1 MVKQNISLGRILG
14 IPIGV
19 DYSWFLIFGL
29 LSYMLATNYYPGEF
43 KDWPAY
49 QYWMIGMATSLLLF
63 ASVLLHE
70 LGHSLTAQ
78 RFQLPVRRIT
88 LFVFGGVAQ
97 IAGEPPSARAEFWIA
112 IAGPI
117 TSLLLAAFFYLM
129 EPLFISFTPLLA
141 LVKYLAYINLILALF
156 NLIPGFPLDGGRI
169 FRAIIWGTTQNLRKA
184 TIIAGNVGRLFA
196 FLFIYLGVVQI
207 FSGNVA
213 DGLWTI
219 FIGWFL
225 ESAASGQIHQQELQD
240 LLSAHKVKEAM
251 NRYFPII
258 PAHTT
263 LQDLVDN
270 HIIAAGRRSLMV
282 MKNEQMVGLLTLHHL
297 KETPQDQWATTTVE
311 EVMLPLSQLKKV
323 SPETDLWSAL
333 QEMDKDGVN
342 QLPVADGNEIIGI
355 LSREDLISFLRS
367 PGFSR

>member
-29 LSYMLATNYYPGEF
+29 LSYMLASNYYPREF
-43 KDWPAY
+43 KDWPLY
-49 QYWMIGMATSLLLF
+49 LYWTMGIITSLLLF
-63 ASVLLHE
+63 GSVLLHE
-70 LGHSLTAQ
+70 LGHSVTA
-78 RFQLPVRRIT
+78 RKFQLPVRRIT

-117 TSLLLAAFFYLM
+117 TSFFLAAFFYLM
-129 EPLFISFTPLLA
+129 EPLFRSLTPLLA

-156 NLIPGFPLDGGRI
+156 NLIPGFPLDGGRV
-169 FRAIIWGTTQNLRKA
+169 FRAIIWGVTRNLRKA

-196 FLFIYLGVVQI
+196 FFFIYLGVMQI
-207 FSGNVA
+207 FTGKVA

-225 ESAASGQIHQQELQD
+225 ESAASGQIHQQELHD
-240 LLSAHKVKEAM
+240 LLSTHKVKEAM

-263 LQDLVDN
+263 LQDLLDK
-270 HIIAAGRRSLMV
+270 HIVSTARRSLV
-282 MKNEQMVGLLTLHHL
+282 VLKNEQIVGLLTLHQL
-297 KETPQDQWATTTVE
+297 KDIPPEQWAHTTAE
-311 EVMLPLSQLKKV
+311 EAMIPLSQLKKIDPD
-323 SPETDLWSAL
+323 SDLWSAL
-333 QEMDKDGVN
+333 QEMDRDGVN
-342 QLPVADGNEIIGI
+342 QLPVMDGREIVGI

-367 PGFSR
+367 PDFTR